1 MNVRRLPGFMYHYKV
16 VTLLLFT
23 TMLLVIYLLLHWG
36 IMCTNLEAWRHV
48 SNVHAQKRG
57 CDRNSLRPAMRRERD
72 SLARVRNSSRWQR
85 SGVLGPLG
93 DNATCIQGLERSMRS
108 LKESIGEREAHLKGQ
123 THCDDCDFR
132 TKTPVEQF
140 ESLFWTDASG
150 TKHFPS
156 ETDFNTMIKDLVVS
170 KLNVTLSQHQLERLA
185 RLRTHR
191 VETEPRRRQ
200 LEMENLWPLLQEN
213 EYLMS
218 ILYEDRDIFPQLI
231 GTCGTFY
238 AVEYVRPIE
247 TPTTILAL
255 SDSKPEWAKRLKL
268 AVMILDL
275 LEELDTN
282 FPEPIHLCDV
292 KINHFGLPLGGQKL
306 KFLDLDAVFPK
317 TIISRITS
325 DSKRCEKHEDCDYF
339 DCRSFCSKNKRCE
352 SPVANNNLQIVCE
365 KIFLGWTLSGTIIIP
380 GLLMSE
386 HTTSTLAVLLR
397 QCANPAGDI
406 EHLPRA
412 AVPDNLKTRLYNMLH
427 EMEQEVA
434 ASV

>member
-1 MNVRRLPGFMYHYKV
+1 MSDDCPVSCTTTKRSLSSCSRCSCWSSTCSCTGVLCARISKPGGTYPTCTHRKGAA
-16 VTLLLFT
+16 
-23 TMLLVIYLLLHWG
+23 IG
-36 IMCTNLEAWRHV
+36 ILCDPLC
-48 SNVHAQKRG
+48 AQRG
-57 CDRNSLRPAMRRERD
+57 IH
-72 SLARVRNSSRWQR
+72 SLACETLHAGKEAVFSAHWE
-85 SGVLGPLG
+85 
-93 DNATCIQGLERSMRS
+93 ATRLVFKAS
-108 LKESIGEREAHLKGQ
+108 
-123 THCDDCDFR
+123 R
-132 TKTPVEQF
+132 TKTPVEQY
-140 ESLFWTDASG
+140 ESLYWTDTSG

-156 ETDFNTMIKDLVVS
+156 EEDFCIMIRDLVVS
-170 KLNVTLSQHQLERLA
+170 KLNVTLSEHQLERLA

-191 VETEPRRRQ
+191 VETEPARRQ

-247 TPTTILAL
+247 TPTTVLAL

-275 LEELDTN
+275 LEELDNN
-282 FPEPIHLCDV
+282 FPEPIYLCDV

-317 TIISRITS
+317 TIISRIIS
-325 DSKRCEKHEDCDYF
+325 DRKSCERHEDCDYF
-339 DCRSFCSKNKRCE
+339 DCRSVCSKDKRCE
-352 SPVANNNLQIVCE
+352 SPVLNNNLQVIVCE

-386 HTTSTLAVLLR
+386 HTTSTLAVMLR

-406 EHLPRA
+406 GHLPRA

-427 EMEQEVA
+427 DMEQEIA
-434 ASV
+434 ASI

>member
-1 MNVRRLPGFMYHYKV
+1 MNVRRLPGFMYHYKT
-16 VTLLLFT
+16 VTLLLFSA
-23 TMLLVIYLLLHWG
+23 MLLVVYLLLHWG

-48 SNVHAQKRG
+48 SNVCSTHRKRAAIG
-57 CDRNSLRPAMRRERD
+57 ILCDPLCAEGGIH
-72 SLARVRNSSRWQR
+72 SLACETLHA
-85 SGVLGPLG
+85 G
-93 DNATCIQGLERSMRS
+93 
-108 LKESIGEREAHLKGQ
+108 KEAVFSAHWETTRLVFKAS
-123 THCDDCDFR
+123 R
-132 TKTPVEQF
+132 TKTPAEQY

-150 TKHFPS
+150 VKHFPS
-156 ETDFNTMIKDLVVS
+156 ETDFNTMIRDLVVS

-191 VETEPRRRQ
+191 VETEPARRQ

-317 TIISRITS
+317 TIISHITA
-325 DSKRCEKHEDCDYF
+325 DSRSCERHEDCDYF

-352 SPVANNNLQIVCE
+352 SPVVNNNLQVICE

-427 EMEQEVA
+427 EMEQEVS